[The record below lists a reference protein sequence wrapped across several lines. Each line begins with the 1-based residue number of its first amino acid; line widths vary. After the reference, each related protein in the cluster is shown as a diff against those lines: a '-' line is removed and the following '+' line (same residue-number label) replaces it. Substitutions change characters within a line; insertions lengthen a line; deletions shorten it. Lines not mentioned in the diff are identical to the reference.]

1 LWLVVFFLL
10 PIVILVAYSAGAV
23 SLLPT
28 DLLGGL
34 KLWRRFLTEPGGI
47 VL

>member
-34 KLWRRFLTEPGGI
+34 DLWRRFLTEPGGI